1 MELKQVN
8 EIFRTKYQNGKIYA
22 KDRDYS
28 KNKTSIQ
35 VIFDTTKSE
44 IKIYHYNVVNYVELL
59 QKLGFNIIYKKDIEA
74 IQKDV
79 NRLQNEIENEGYYD
93 DLFNC
98 FVNFSID
105 EIQQKKEMFDTLQNK
120 LQNAII
126 I

>member
-1 MELKQVN
+1 MEIKQVN
-8 EIFRTKYQNGKIYA
+8 EIFKTKYQNGEIYA
-22 KDRDYS
+22 SNKDYS

-35 VIFDTTKSE
+35 VIFDITKPK
-44 IKIYHYNVVNYVELL
+44 IKVYHYNVANYVELL

-79 NRLQNEIENEGYYD
+79 NRLQNEIENKGYYD
-93 DLFNC
+93 DLFDC

>member
-8 EIFRTKYQNGKIYA
+8 KIFKTKYQNGEIYA
-22 KDRDYS
+22 KEKDYS

-35 VIFDTTKSE
+35 VIFDITKPK
-44 IKIYHYNVVNYVELL
+44 IKVYHYNVINYVELL

-74 IQKDV
+74 IQKDI
-79 NRLQNEIENEGYYD
+79 NRLQNEIENKGYYD
-93 DLFNC
+93 DIFNC
-98 FVNFSID
+98 FVNFSIN
-105 EIQQKKEMFDTLQNK
+105 EIQQKKEMFNTLQNK